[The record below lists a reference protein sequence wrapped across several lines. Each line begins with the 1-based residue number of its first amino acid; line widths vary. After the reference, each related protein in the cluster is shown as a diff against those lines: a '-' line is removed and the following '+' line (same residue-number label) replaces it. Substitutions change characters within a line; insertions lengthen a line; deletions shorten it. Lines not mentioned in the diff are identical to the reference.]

1 MPYFYQIRIGIVCAA
16 LALNWSGLQA
26 QQQALTLSEAVAA
39 ALGTNPD
46 RQIARS
52 SVDAARLGART
63 ARTTLLPNLLFD
75 ESVTRGNDPVYVFG
89 AKLRQQIFAQSDFAP
104 NSLNRPTPLNNF
116 STRFAGN
123 WTAFDSWHTQ
133 FEIRRAD
140 LLTRSA
146 SASASRSDQEIL
158 LRTIQ
163 AYETVLLSLR
173 QIEVAKHDVDTAT
186 ALLSSSQVRV
196 ESGLAIDADQLTAN
210 AYLAERQQEL
220 LAAQGAVE
228 VAWAELQAAIGK
240 SIPAEQRQLM
250 PLREQT
256 FADLPLAERLT
267 MALKSRP
274 DRQSLGLQ
282 HDAQRAAV
290 QSAKSALGPQISA
303 YGNWEMDKA
312 SFAGPGGNNWVA
324 GAELRIDLL
333 PAAKH
338 QTLAAARIALNRSDA
353 VQAAADREIEL
364 QVTRSYYEHRTA
376 SQMLLVAKTSVSQTE
391 ESLRILQERYTAGLA
406 TMTDLL
412 RSEDA
417 DRQARASYWQ
427 AVFRNTLTYATLKF
441 ADGTLD
447 QNTAGDLQ

>member
-26 QQQALTLSEAVAA
+26 QQPALTLPEAVAA

-52 SVDAARLGART
+52 SVDAALLGART
-63 ARTTLLPNLLFD
+63 ARTTLLPNLLFS

-104 NSLNRPTPLNNF
+104 NSLNRPTPINNF

-146 SASASRSDQEIL
+146 SASASRSDQEII
-158 LRTIQ
+158 LRAIQ
-163 AYETVLLSLR
+163 AYEAVLLSLR
-173 QIEVAKHDVDTAT
+173 QIEVAQHDVETAT
-186 ALLSSSQVRV
+186 ALLSSSQARV
-196 ESGLAIDADQLTAN
+196 ASGLAVDADQLTAN
-210 AYLAERQQEL
+210 AYLAERRQEL

-240 SIPAEQRQLM
+240 NIPPEQRQLM
-250 PLREQT
+250 PLRERT
-256 FADLPLAERLT
+256 FDDLPLPERLT
-267 MALKSRP
+267 LALKSRP
-274 DRQSLGLQ
+274 DRQGLVLQ

-290 QSAKSALGPQISA
+290 QSAKSALGPQINA

-338 QTLAAARIALNRSDA
+338 QNLAAARIALNRSDA
-353 VQAAADREIEL
+353 VQAAADREIQL

-376 SQMLLVAKTSVSQTE
+376 NQMQLVAKTSMSQTE

-412 RSEDA
+412 RSEDT

-441 ADGTLD
+441 AEGTLD